1 MSEQEY
7 HNPHSIKS
15 LDVMSTAPKT
25 PARKLNEQTPID
37 RAIDASKSGEQKSLE
52 EKVIDVIR
60 SIYDPEIPVNIYE
73 LGLIYEIIVSPEKK
87 VLVKMTLTAPGC
99 PVAGTLPGEVATKIE
114 QIPEVTD
121 AEVQLVWE
129 PPWDKSRMSETAL
142 LELGLL

>member
-7 HNPHSIKS
+7 HYPRSVKS
-15 LDVMSTAPKT
+15 LDVMSGAGHPV
-25 PARKLNEQTPID
+25 RKLNEQTPID
-37 RAIDASKSGEQKSLE
+37 RAIDTTKSGAQKSLE
-52 EKVIDVIR
+52 EKVVDVIR

-73 LGLIYEIIVSPEKK
+73 LGLIYEIIVSPENK
-87 VLVKMTLTAPGC
+87 VLVKMTLTAPTC

-114 QIPEVTD
+114 QISEVTD

-129 PPWDKSRMSETAL
+129 PAWDKSRMSETAL

>member
-7 HNPHSIKS
+7 HYPGSVKS
-15 LDVMSTAPKT
+15 LDVMSGSGHSP
-25 PARKLNEQTPID
+25 RKLNEQTPID
-37 RAIDASKSGEQKSLE
+37 RAIDPTKSGAQKSLE
-52 EKVIDVIR
+52 EKVVDVIK

-73 LGLIYEIIVSPEKK
+73 LGLIYEIIVSPENK